1 MIERA
6 PKVREI
12 VGEVRLTQQ
21 HYGVPLL
28 ESIPEGNLEGTES
41 PFARKFRHGKWRPV
55 ASRAYML
62 MARMSLMRE
71 RSGGTPYRPEAME
84 KSAALIGEY
93 HVWRHT
99 PRIDRDDDWPKSKKK
114 FAEGYGVT
122 VAQLDHVLSLCHY
135 SKWEKRFLDYT
146 DPVVRAAIVKD
157 VILAGAARQIEAE
170 PGKEN
175 ANLLRTAMQVEGE
188 LKGTQRITQV
198 NVGSNVLNMPE
209 GFTEENLQA
218 RIERFNRLAAQFAP
232 KEVPHREVP
241 DEPEDAGDRLPPPAG
256 A

>member
-1 MIERA
+1 MA
-6 PKVREI
+6 
-12 VGEVRLTQQ
+12 GLTTLGQR
-21 HYGVPLL
+21 HGVDLL
-28 ESIPEGNLEGTES
+28 QSIPEGNLEGTES
-41 PFARKFRHGKWRPV
+41 PFARKFRFGHWKPV
-55 ASRAYML
+55 AARAYGRL
-62 MARMSLMRE
+62 ARKSIYRE
-71 RSGGTPYRPEAME
+71 RQGGEPFRQDAME
-84 KSAALIGEY
+84 KSAALVGEY

-99 PRIDRDDDWPKSKKK
+99 PRIDRDKGWPKTREK
-114 FAEGYGVT
+114 FCEGYGVT
-122 VAQLDHVLSLCHY
+122 VEQLNHVLAMCGY
-135 SKWEKRFLDYT
+135 STWEKHHLKYT
-146 DPVVRAAIVKD
+146 DPLVRTAIVKD
-157 VILAGAARQIEAE
+157 VILAAAVRQQETE

-209 GFTEENLQA
+209 NLTEEEL
-218 RIERFNRLAAQFAP
+218 RSRLERVNRLAQTLAP